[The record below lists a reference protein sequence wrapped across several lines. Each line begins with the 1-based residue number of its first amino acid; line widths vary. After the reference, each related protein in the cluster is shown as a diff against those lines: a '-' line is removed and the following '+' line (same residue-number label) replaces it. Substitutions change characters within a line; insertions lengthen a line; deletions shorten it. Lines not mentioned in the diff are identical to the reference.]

1 MGRVAGLWRY
11 PIKSH
16 GFEPVTRTRLET
28 GRTMPWDRVWA
39 IAHERARI
47 APGSRDW
54 APCANFSQGAKSP
67 LLMAIRA
74 RTDEATGRLRLTHP
88 DAVPI
93 EIDPDDPA
101 DQVRLID
108 WVLPLSAS
116 DRARPAFVVRG
127 DRGLTDSPMPS
138 ISVVNAASLDALSRQ
153 VGTSLGA
160 ERFRANILV
169 EGFGPWEELG
179 WVGRDIRIGGARL
192 AVREPID
199 RCKATCVDPGTG
211 RRDLDMLAALES
223 GWGHKDFGVYAVVVE
238 GGEVA
243 IGDPVGT

>member
-1 MGRVAGLWRY
+1 MSSATSPRPSGGRGRRSELGRVAGLWRY

-67 LLMAIRA
+67 PLMAIRA
-74 RTDEATGRLRLTHP
+74 RTAEATGRLRPTHP
-88 DAVPI
+88 AAAPS
-93 EIDPDDPA
+93 EIDPDAPA
-101 DQVRLID
+101 APGRPID
-108 WVLPLSAS
+108 WGPAPPASA
-116 DRARPAFVVRG
+116 RAPPAFVVRG

-192 AVREPID
+192 AVREPI
-199 RCKATCVDPGTG
+199 
-211 RRDLDMLAALES
+211 
-223 GWGHKDFGVYAVVVE
+223 
-238 GGEVA
+238 
-243 IGDPVGT
+243 